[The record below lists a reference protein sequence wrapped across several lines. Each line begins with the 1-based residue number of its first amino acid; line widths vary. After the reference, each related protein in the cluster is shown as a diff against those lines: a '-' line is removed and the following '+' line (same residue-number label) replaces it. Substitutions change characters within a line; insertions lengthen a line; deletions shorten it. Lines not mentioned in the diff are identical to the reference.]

1 MQYCIYVEIELPIK
15 KKKKKSSLF
24 VIIKLPFLLRQ
35 QDLGGE
41 PLLLL
46 VSNAGFF

>member
-1 MQYCIYVEIELPIK
+1 MQYCIYVEIELPI

-35 QDLGGE
+35 DLGGE

-46 VSNAGFF
+46 VGNAGFF

>member
-1 MQYCIYVEIELPIK
+1 MQYCIYVEIELPI

-35 QDLGGE
+35 QDLGVE
-41 PLLLL
+41 PSLLL
-46 VSNAGFF
+46 VGNAGFF

>member
-1 MQYCIYVEIELPIK
+1 MQYCIYVEIELPI
-15 KKKKKSSLF
+15 KKKKSSLF

-35 QDLGGE
+35 DLGGE

-46 VSNAGFF
+46 VGNAGFF